1 MAKDINLLEQVFERS
16 WNYYDEQ
23 LSKIL
28 NEAVT
33 IFKWMEEVI
42 PATEEALDRCLRV
55 VNFHFVD
62 LFRVHTVRESVLFL
76 GQGKNCC

>member
-16 WNYYDEQ
+16 WNHYDEQ

-33 IFKWMEEVI
+33 IFRWMEEVI
-42 PATEEALDRCLRV
+42 PATEEALDRYLRAI
-55 VNFHFVD
+55 NF
-62 LFRVHTVRESVLFL
+62 
-76 GQGKNCC
+76 